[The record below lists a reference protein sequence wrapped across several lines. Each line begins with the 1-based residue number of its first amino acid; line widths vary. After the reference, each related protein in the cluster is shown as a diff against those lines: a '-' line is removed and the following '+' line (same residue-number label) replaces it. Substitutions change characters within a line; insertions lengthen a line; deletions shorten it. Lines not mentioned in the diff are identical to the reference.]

1 MSIVAEN
8 HEFNSMF
15 FNAQQD
21 LKIKWVSGDLVLY
34 DPSNGDVHM
43 LNATAAKVFQL
54 CDGVHTPEEMAKTL
68 VESFDGV
75 DYAQAYED
83 VKSALDTLDAKSLV
97 VRLDR

>member
-1 MSIVAEN
+1 ML
-8 HEFNSMF
+8 
-15 FNAQQD
+15 FNARQD
-21 LKIKWVSGDLVLY
+21 LKTKLVSGDLVLY

-43 LNATAAKVFQL
+43 LNATAARVFQL
-54 CDGVHTPEEMAKTL
+54 CDGSHTPEEMAKSL

-83 VKSALDTLDAKSLV
+83 VKSALDTLEAKNLV

>member
-1 MSIVAEN
+1 
-8 HEFNSMF
+8 MF

-21 LKIKWVSGDLVLY
+21 LKIKRVSRDLVLY

-43 LNATAAKVFQL
+43 LNATAANVFQL
-54 CDGVHTPEEMAKTL
+54 CDGSHTPEEMAKAL
-68 VESFDGV
+68 VDSFDGV

-83 VKSALDTLDAKSLV
+83 VKSALDTLEAKNLV

>member
-1 MSIVAEN
+1 
-8 HEFNSMF
+8 MF

-21 LKIKWVSGDLVLY
+21 LKIKRVSGDLVLY

-43 LNATAAKVFQL
+43 LNATAANVFQL
-54 CDGVHTPEEMAKTL
+54 CDGLHTPEEITKAL

-83 VKSALDTLDAKSLV
+83 VKSALDTLEAKNLV

>member
-1 MSIVAEN
+1 
-8 HEFNSMF
+8 MF

-21 LKIKWVSGDLVLY
+21 LKIKQVSGDLVLY

-54 CDGVHTPEEMAKTL
+54 CDGVHTPEEMAKIL
-68 VESFDGV
+68 VESFDSV

-83 VKSALDTLDAKSLV
+83 VQSALDTLDAKSLV

>member
-1 MSIVAEN
+1 
-8 HEFNSMF
+8 MF

-43 LNATAAKVFQL
+43 LNATAATVFQL
-54 CDGVHTPEEMAKTL
+54 CDGTHTPEEMAETL
-68 VESFDGV
+68 VESFNDV

-83 VKSALDTLDAKSLV
+83 VKSALDTLEAKSLV